1 MLARDKNTPL
11 QDEAAIVDEAITSRR
26 SVRAFLPDPVD
37 ETTIREILEVAARAP
52 SGTNMQPWRVYVV
65 TGETKERHHP
75 GRPRIQASALK
86 RRSGTSTNT
95 IPSSSS
101 SPIYGRRRAV
111 GYALYGH
118 LGIGK
123 RDVDQMRGSTT
134 ATSFLERGRVIL
146 DVASWAPSG
155 TNMQPWRVYVTTGQ
169 TKERISR
176 AILNSGLR
184 AEKARGEYKYY
195 PDKFFEPYYARRRAV
210 GYALYGHLGI
220 GKRDV
225 DQMRA
230 QHDRNFVFFD
240 APVGMI
246 FTIDRRLNQGSWVD
260 YGMFLQNIMVA
271 ARARGL
277 HSCPQAAF
285 APYHQQIRPVLG
297 IPDEEI
303 VVCGMALGYE
313 DTSAPENNLRTERAP
328 LDEWVTFLD

>member
-1 MLARDKNTPL
+1 MAVPVKDREKLGPNFTKAQRSEKIKYPFTVWGKIYLPGPRGQCHPLNRPDRWRFGADPGRDDMLARDKNKPL
-11 QDEAAIVDEAITSRR
+11 LDETAAVDEAITSRR
-26 SVRAFLPDPVD
+26 SVRAFLPDTVP
-37 ETTIREILEVAARAP
+37 ESTIREILD
-52 SGTNMQPWRVYVV
+52 
-65 TGETKERHHP
+65 
-75 GRPRIQASALK
+75 I
-86 RRSGTSTNT
+86 
-95 IPSSSS
+95 
-101 SPIYGRRRAV
+101 
-111 GYALYGH
+111 
-118 LGIGK
+118 
-123 RDVDQMRGSTT
+123 
-134 ATSFLERGRVIL
+134 
-146 DVASWAPSG
+146 ASWAPSG
-155 TNMQPWRVYVTTGQ
+155 TNMQPWRVYVTSGE
-169 TKERISR
+169 TKERLSR
-176 AILNSGLR
+176 AILDSGLR

-195 PDKFFEPYYARRRAV
+195 PDRFFDPYYARRRAV

-277 HSCPQAAF
+277 HTCPQAAF

-303 VVCGMALGYE
+303 VICGMALGYE
-313 DTSAPENNLRTERAP
+313 DASKPENALRTERASP
-328 LDEWVTFLD
+328 EEFATFLR

>member
-1 MLARDKNTPL
+1 MLARDKNKPL
-11 QDEAAIVDEAITSRR
+11 LDETATVDEAITSRR

-37 ETTIREILEVAARAP
+37 ETTIREILDVAA
-52 SGTNMQPWRVYVV
+52 
-65 TGETKERHHP
+65 
-75 GRPRIQASALK
+75 
-86 RRSGTSTNT
+86 
-95 IPSSSS
+95 
-101 SPIYGRRRAV
+101 
-111 GYALYGH
+111 
-118 LGIGK
+118 
-123 RDVDQMRGSTT
+123 
-134 ATSFLERGRVIL
+134 
-146 DVASWAPSG
+146 WAPSG
-155 TNMQPWRVYVTTGQ
+155 TNMQPWRVYVTTGE
-169 TKERISR
+169 TKERVSR

-210 GYALYGHLGI
+210 GFALYGHLGI

-230 QHDRNFVFFD
+230 QHDRNFVFFN

-260 YGMFLQNIMVA
+260 YGMFLQNIMIA

-277 HSCPQAAF
+277 HTCPQAAF

-313 DTSAPENNLRTERAP
+313 DASKPENNLRTERAP
-328 LDEWVTFLD
+328 LDDWAVFLR